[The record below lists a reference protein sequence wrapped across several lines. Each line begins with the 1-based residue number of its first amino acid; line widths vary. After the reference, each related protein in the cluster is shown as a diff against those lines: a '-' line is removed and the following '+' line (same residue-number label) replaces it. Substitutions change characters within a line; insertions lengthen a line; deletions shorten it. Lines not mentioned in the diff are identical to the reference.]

1 MLLINVVN
9 TRGVQFKTKL
19 MVKQA
24 RVDSVMNQAE
34 RKDSKKYCRFRSQR
48 REKKGRIKRNQ
59 NVNNNG

>member
-24 RVDSVMNQAE
+24 QVDSVMNQAE
-34 RKDSKKYCRFRSQR
+34 RKDS
-48 REKKGRIKRNQ
+48 
-59 NVNNNG
+59 